1 MGLDGALPRSLTE
14 RRLREILGLTEQQ
27 MNRLAKALN
36 ARAADVWQAGGY
48 SEQEFNSAL
57 VEFINTAAGLEQ
69 YQAAA
74 REVEKRVPKWRLT
87 INAGI
92 FQNILERYLDD
103 PEFRAIFPEG
113 EATKIE
119 PGDMDEIRRFLAEG
133 EHWPQL
139 AEFSWATALESGSTT
154 FLKDSVESYADV
166 AEELR
171 DVLTS
176 MGAEGSAVGAEPEP
190 EAEAAAGATAG
201 DDGHLQEADAL
212 LKSIRDHVRKVRL
225 DAPDIGLLDDLA
237 ADVGKLRQL
246 AADLKQERAV
256 EILLGKFDDTAQ
268 KFAETLTM
276 LEIGAKLD
284 ARRARMADR
293 SDDPG
298 EAEPWIDGLAVLLD
312 LIDRLNRD
320 IKELLDNIS
329 AAATGNDLDAIQQ
342 HTQAAQTK
350 KADLEDKVGA
360 LKTHLSG

>member
-1 MGLDGALPRSLTE
+1 MSLDGALPRSLTE

-48 SEQEFNSAL
+48 SEQEFNDEL
-57 VEFINTAAGLEQ
+57 VEFISTADGLEH

-87 INAGI
+87 IEAGI
-92 FQNILERYLDD
+92 FHNILERYLDD
-103 PEFRAIFPEG
+103 PEFRAIFPDG

-119 PGDMDEIRRFLAEG
+119 PGDLDEIRHFLAKG

-139 AEFSWATALESGSTT
+139 AEFSWAAALESGSTT
-154 FLKDSVESYADV
+154 FLKDTVETYADV

-176 MGAEGSAVGAEPEP
+176 MGAEGAAVGAESG
-190 EAEAAAGATAG
+190 AEETAAGASAG

-225 DAPDIGLLDDLA
+225 DVPDLGLLDDLA
-237 ADVGKLRQL
+237 VEVGKLRQL
-246 AADLKQERAV
+246 AADLKQEREV
-256 EILLGKFDDTAQ
+256 EILLGKFDDTMK
-268 KFAETLTM
+268 KFAETIAL

-293 SDDPG
+293 SQDPG
-298 EAEPWIDGLAVLLD
+298 EAESWIDGLAVLLD

-320 IKELLDNIS
+320 IKELLDNIA

-342 HTQAAQTK
+342 HTQAAQAK
-350 KADLEDKVGA
+350 KTDLEEKVGA